1 MDINQTNYPCDRL
14 SSKEE
19 KSVSPKQNLN
29 LI

>member
-1 MDINQTNYPCDRL
+1 MDINQTNYPCDQF

-19 KSVSPKQNLN
+19 KSVSLKQNLN